1 MRFHL
6 FAAVAA
12 SLAPLAAAGQTPADH
27 PLRAAKVGDYATYSL
42 ANKVGNFEVKGT
54 VTNTVKAV
62 TDKEVTLEV
71 TGQVNGMPIPPQ
83 TQKIDLTKPFD
94 PAAAGVAK
102 NAGKAD
108 VKVEKLDE
116 GKETV
121 TLAGKA
127 YETTWTTLKV
137 TTKTAAG
144 DVAMEVKAWVGKDVP
159 LGLGKMEM
167 NSTVAGM
174 AMKMQ
179 MELSEAGSK
188 K

>member
-6 FAAVAA
+6 LAAVAA
-12 SLAPLAAAGQTPADH
+12 ALVPLAVAGQTPADH
-27 PLRAAKVGDYATYSL
+27 PLKAARVGDYATYAL
-42 ANKVGNFEVKGT
+42 TQKVGTFEVKGT
-54 VTNTVKAV
+54 VTNTVKTV
-62 TDKEVTLEV
+62 TDKEVTVEV
-71 TGQVNGMPIPPQ
+71 TGQVSGMPIPPQ

-108 VKVEKLDE
+108 AKVEKLDE

-127 YETTWTTLKV
+127 YDTTWTTLKV

-144 DVAMEVKAWVGKDVP
+144 DVEMNIKAWVGKDVP

-167 NSTVAGM
+167 SSTVTGM
-174 AMKMQ
+174 AMRMQ
-179 MELSEAGSK
+179 LELTEAGGK

>member
-6 FAAVAA
+6 LAAVAA
-12 SLAPLAAAGQTPADH
+12 TLLPLAAGGQTPADH
-27 PLRAAKVGDYATYSL
+27 PLKAAMVGDYAAYALTQ
-42 ANKVGNFEVKGT
+42 KVGNFEVKGT
-54 VTNTVKAV
+54 VTNTVKTV
-62 TDKEVTLEV
+62 TAKEVTLEI
-71 TGQVNGMPIPPQ
+71 TGQVNGIPVPPQ

-94 PAAAGVAK
+94 PATAGIVK

-108 VKVEKLDE
+108 VKVEKQDE

-137 TTKTAAG
+137 TTKTPAG
-144 DVAMEVKAWVGKDVP
+144 DVAMDVKAWVGKDVP

-167 NSTVAGM
+167 SSTVAGM

-179 MELSEAGSK
+179 LELAETGSK